1 MNWLYIVSKKHNE
14 YLNIVRSF
22 PENKHNKY
30 IEDIVQDAY
39 IELTQLG
46 SKKHKENDKRVNKKY
61 KDLPIAQR
69 VLNEDQEVNMVFLWI
84 TLKRVSMNHLKQ
96 KKRNSY
102 IIKLGEGFD
111 IAQLDGSENEQ
122 AYNIIIDKIIT
133 ETNRWH
139 WYDRMLFDTYI
150 SNEKSMRKLSNET
163 KISLTSVFNTI
174 KNCKKRLQNCVGEDF
189 IDYMNKDFELIK

>member
-1 MNWLYIVSKKHNE
+1 MNWLDIVSKKHNE

-22 PENKHNKY
+22 PENINNKH

-39 IELTQLG
+39 IELSQLG
-46 SKKHKENDKRVNKKY
+46 TKKHKENDKRVNCKY
-61 KDLPIAQR
+61 KGLPLRQR
-69 VLNEDQEVNMVFLWI
+69 VLTENGDVNMAFIWI

-96 KKRNSY
+96 RKRQSY

-111 IAQLDGSENEQ
+111 MAALDGSENER
-122 AYNIIIDKIIT
+122 AFTVLFNKV
-133 ETNRWH
+133 ENEVKKWH

-150 SNEKSMRKLSNET
+150 TNEKSMRKLSQET

-174 KNCKKRLQNCVGEDF
+174 KNCKKRLKETIGEDY
-189 IDYMNKDFELIK
+189 IDYLNKDFELI